1 MAQFVEIT
9 HYNPL
14 FIRQLTSIFNYQ
26 KEPLDYK
33 VAEFHKDTTTINVD
47 DIIHVSVIPKS
58 TYIKVLEMCDLSF
71 EDEVYLLQTKSTQ
84 GNFEIDSDSYE
95 KIKSVIDIL

>member
-14 FIRQLTSIFNYQ
+14 FIHQLTSIFNYQ
-26 KEPLDYK
+26 KEPLDYQ

-47 DIIHVSVIPKS
+47 TIIHVSVIPKS

-71 EDEVYLLQTKSTQ
+71 EDEVYLLQAKE
-84 GNFEIDSDSYE
+84 GNFEIDSKSYE
-95 KIKSVIDIL
+95 KIKSIIDIQ